1 MFKSTVTRTLA
12 LLLPLAT
19 LSACSG
25 EPDALTFN
33 NDIEVLL
40 VGDTTIEGSPAI
52 AVAFGDNDQSFC
64 SITLKTS
71 NIQRGFVYS
80 SNHTFGGGLSAS
92 CNSNSTYF
100 TTSSKHPTQIDLE
113 VLDVQPES
121 QKITFQTH
129 IKAVN
134 VSQNSETYFEL
145 PSTTISAESPLFA
158 NLIN

>member
-12 LLLPLAT
+12 LLVPLAT
-19 LSACSG
+19 LTACSG
-25 EPDALTFN
+25 EPDAVTFN

-40 VGDTTIEGSPAI
+40 VGETTIEGSPAI
-52 AVAFGDNDQSFC
+52 AIAFGNNGQTFC

-71 NIQRGFVYS
+71 NIKRGFVYS

-92 CNSNSTYF
+92 CNSDSTHF

-113 VLDVQPES
+113 ILEVQPES
-121 QKITFQTH
+121 QTITFQTH

-134 VSQNSETYFEL
+134 VSQDNETYFEL
-145 PSTTISAESPLFA
+145 PSTTISAKSPLFA
-158 NLIN
+158 AILN